1 MRHVMAPST
10 DRVISTT
17 AMSIVGRLAFSV
29 LKALFSVL
37 KAFGSK
43 RIIGGLPVWTPFFS
57 SDQRQAI
64 HARISDALLLLK
76 THSPA
81 KFSRVRRSLSGFLVF
96 GKGDIQA
103 SYEPSQRL
111 CRLSETLVLAPE
123 TPVVAIATSIVH
135 EATHGWLS
143 DRGIGYAEPI
153 RHRVEQ
159 ICIRAAL
166 QSAQQLPG
174 AEEEIERCQDEIRI
188 EPEYFSNAQS
198 LERSIARLRELNCP
212 EWVIRAVLRIRQR
225 RAA

>member
-1 MRHVMAPST
+1 MRHVAEPPW
-10 DRVISTT
+10 DRIISPIP
-17 AMSIVGRLAFSV
+17 MSIVGRLAFFFLNALFFF
-29 LKALFSVL
+29 LKAL
-37 KAFGSK
+37 GSR

-96 GKGDIQA
+96 GKGDILA
-103 SYEPSQRL
+103 SYYPSQRL

-123 TPVVAIATSIVH
+123 TPVVAISTTIVH
-135 EATHGWLS
+135 EATHGWLF
-143 DRGIGYAEPI
+143 DRGIDYAEPI

-174 AEEEIERCQDEIRI
+174 AEEEIERCQDQIRI

-212 EWVIRAVLRIRQR
+212 AWLIRAVLRIRR
-225 RAA
+225 RRVA